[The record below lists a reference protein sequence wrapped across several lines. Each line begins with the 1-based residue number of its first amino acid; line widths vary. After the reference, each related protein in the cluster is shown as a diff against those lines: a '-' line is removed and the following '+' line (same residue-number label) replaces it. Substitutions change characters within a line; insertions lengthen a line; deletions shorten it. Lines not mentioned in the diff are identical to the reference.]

1 MFTPERTK
9 INKEEELSLSRIGI
23 YDNYLSIYEAVRKI
37 KSNQFRDGDFYWEYE
52 VPDISIYNPDELR
65 LLPVKVEKETIRRG
79 SKRKIKKV
87 IYTFTQPSVKYS
99 IHSLRQYSTRNFGKE
114 ISLNEFFE
122 EPLKYNDWIIRLP
135 ELNTKLTN
143 YSYQNYQVR
152 KDYLLPFGDG
162 AFLGYSCIGNGFGSN
177 KEQHINDYRK
187 GFKQYS
193 TQFNLDGKPVHG
205 LAFNPAFYAS
215 TYIRKEQFNKFQRK
229 IFDEVKNG
237 NLDAAIETLK
247 NNPLQTKTKH
257 LQTQNQIPLAFKL
270 AS

>member
-37 KSNQFRDGDFYWEYE
+37 ALNQLRDGDFYWEYE
-52 VPDISIYNPDELR
+52 IPDKTIHTPSELR
-65 LLPVKVEKETIRRG
+65 LLPVKVAKETIRRG
-79 SKRKIKKV
+79 SKRQKIKKV
-87 IYTFTQPSVKYS
+87 IYTFTQPPVKYS

-122 EPLKYNDWIIRLP
+122 EPLKYNDWIYRLP

-143 YSYQNYQVR
+143 YSYQNYRVR
-152 KDYLLPFGDG
+152 KDFLLPFGDG
-162 AFLGYSCIGNGFGSN
+162 AFLGFSCIGSGFGSN
-177 KEQHINDYRK
+177 KEQYIKDYRK
-187 GFKQYS
+187 GFKEYRNN
-193 TQFNLDGKPVHG
+193 FDLDGNPVPK
-205 LAFNPAFYAS
+205 FNPAFYAS

-229 IFDEVKNG
+229 VFDEVKNG
-237 NLDAAIETLK
+237 DLDAGIDTLK
-247 NNPLQTKTKH
+247 NNHLQTKTKH
-257 LQTQNQIPLAFKL
+257 LLSFKL

>member
-1 MFTPERTK
+1 M
-9 INKEEELSLSRIGI
+9 SLSRIGI

-114 ISLNEFFE
+114 TSLNEFFG

-162 AFLGYSCIGNGFGSN
+162 AFLGYSFIGTGFGSN
-177 KEQHINDYRK
+177 KEQIIQDYRK
-187 GFKQYS
+187 GYKKSIKY
-193 TQFNLDGKPVHG
+193 FNLDGKPVPEC
-205 LAFNPAFYAS
+205 NSVFYAS
-215 TYIRKEQFNKFQRK
+215 TYIRKEQFNKFQQK
-229 IFDEVKNG
+229 VFDEVKNG
-237 NLDAAIETLK
+237 DLDAGIDTLK
-247 NNPLQTKTKH
+247 NNHLQTKTK
-257 LQTQNQIPLAFKL
+257 QIPVVKL